1 MKYKIILLAM
11 VLLQGCVTN
20 TKRSSNVQE
29 HLLASTLWIQN
40 AGEAK
45 ALYFQAYN
53 IARLRLDEDLRTNKS
68 KTKRA
73 IVVDADETVVDN
85 SPYQAKNYLN
95 NHGFSSSSWSK
106 WVNLAK
112 APATPGS
119 LEFLKY
125 ASSKGVTIFYIT
137 NRAVALK
144 DPTFKNLKDL
154 GFPIIKENLMMKK
167 KTSSKKA
174 RRARVL
180 KNHRIVL
187 LIGDNLIDFSEIF
200 EHLPT
205 DERISVVSENRA
217 KFGKQFIM
225 LPNPMY
231 GDWEKAIYN
240 YDRKLNQK
248 DQANLRQQALRP

>member
-1 MKYKIILLAM
+1 M
-11 VLLQGCVTN
+11 QGCVTDS
-20 TKRSSNVQE
+20 KRMANVQE
-29 HLLASTLWIQN
+29 YLLASTLWIQN

-45 ALYFQAYN
+45 ALYYQAFN
-53 IARLRLDEDLRTNKS
+53 FAKLRLDEDLKKNKS
-68 KTKRA
+68 TKKRA

-85 SPYQAKNYLN
+85 SPYQAKNYLD
-95 NHGFSSSSWSK
+95 NHGYTTTSWAE
-106 WVNLAK
+106 WVNAAK

-119 LEFLKY
+119 LEFLRY
-125 ASSKGVTIFYIT
+125 AAKQGVTVFYIT
-137 NRAVALK
+137 NRGHVLK
-144 DPTFKNLKDL
+144 DSTFKNLKEL
-154 GFPIIKENLMMKK
+154 GFPIKKENLMMKTT
-167 KTSSKKA
+167 TSSKKE
-174 RRARVL
+174 RREKVL
-180 KNHRIVL
+180 KNYRIIL

-205 DERISVVSENRA
+205 DERISVVAENKN

-240 YDRKLNQK
+240 YDRKINQK